1 MMIQYMSITSD
12 GVDVAE
18 YYKNCGTYISEIA
31 KRSGV
36 CRGTVTH
43 VIAGCAQESSSQAIF
58 KVLEQKNNEI
68 YQQDIAACEAEAKNI
83 CKDLRNG
90 WKNYRTRLMI
100 LDRLYA
106 QYEIPRHKGQMLKKV
121 TFREIRKK
129 ESVKTEKPPAT

>member
-58 KVLEQKNNEI
+58 KVLEQKI
-68 YQQDIAACEAEAKNI
+68 MRYISRTLLHVRLRQRISAKI
-83 CKDLRNG
+83 
-90 WKNYRTRLMI
+90 
-100 LDRLYA
+100 
-106 QYEIPRHKGQMLKKV
+106 
-121 TFREIRKK
+121 
-129 ESVKTEKPPAT
+129 

>member
-18 YYKNCGTYISEIA
+18 YYKNCGTYITEIA

-43 VIAGCAQESSSQAIF
+43 VIAGCAQESSSKAILE
-58 KVLEQKNNEI
+58 VLEQKSDEI
-68 YQQDIAACEAEAKNI
+68 YQQDIAACEAEVQAI
-83 CKDLRNG
+83 CKDVRDG
-90 WKNYRTRLMI
+90 WKNYRTRWMI

-106 QYEIPRHKGQMLKKV
+106 QYGIPRRKGQKLKKV
-121 TFREIRKK
+121 TFRDIRKK
-129 ESVKTEKPPAT
+129 SW

>member
-43 VIAGCAQESSSQAIF
+43 I
-58 KVLEQKNNEI
+58 
-68 YQQDIAACEAEAKNI
+68 
-83 CKDLRNG
+83 
-90 WKNYRTRLMI
+90 
-100 LDRLYA
+100 
-106 QYEIPRHKGQMLKKV
+106 MLKEVRNSGNKSRAYPLTGKIV
-121 TFREIRKK
+121 H
-129 ESVKTEKPPAT
+129 

>member
-121 TFREIRKK
+121 TFRDIRKK
-129 ESVKTEKPPAT
+129 SW